1 MPRIR
6 TFVFALLAAALA
18 ACAAPPQ
25 PPPAEAGP
33 YLLFFQT
40 DSAEL
45 TPEARTVAYKA
56 AAAAAALKPSAI
68 AVLGFASK
76 EGPADAN
83 RELSDARVKTVE
95 RTLQEAG
102 VDPALLRPL
111 ALGETRA
118 TRADVSERYV
128 KILFVR

>member
-6 TFVFALLAAALA
+6 TFVFALVAAALA
-18 ACAAPPQ
+18 ACAAPQ
-25 PPPAEAGP
+25 PPPGDAGA
-33 YLLFFQT
+33 YLLFFET

-45 TPEARTVAYKA
+45 TPEARTVAYRA
-56 AAAAAALKPSAI
+56 AADVAALKPTAI

-83 RELSDARVKTVE
+83 QQLSNARVKTVE
-95 RTLQEAG
+95 RTLEEAG

-111 ALGETRA
+111 ALGETQA